1 MSSGRIHLYWL
12 LIAIPTLL
20 LGMASVRLLLGE
32 EARLRALARR
42 ADIERAERLA
52 ETVRGMVA
60 SVRQNVMEQL
70 AALPAVGYQETLGD
84 WMSRDP
90 RIRNVFV
97 WLPGKGVVLPPARGG
112 NAEERRFLQRYAP
125 LFEGEVPWAQR
136 PVADDGG
143 LTRTSPASPE
153 RQARVALDQMRARA
167 RPVAATAA
175 PPYPTATASDPMK
188 GSRAAGSSNERARM
202 GDFQAKVALAEA
214 EPELERAPAGK
225 ADAAPVS
232 VPASGDSLPD
242 PGSRH
247 FQPGTAKDHSRT
259 GGSSCPPIETDF
271 DKARDKEGAM
281 TDSVWQ
287 PPVAIGATASGQWR
301 TWFDGNQLYLLGWQR
316 LPDGAIRG
324 VELETVT
331 VLSRLSDIF
340 ATLRNAATW
349 VAIRNGE
356 GEVIVQSGGTA
367 ATPGQTGI
375 VVSLAPE
382 LPHWEIV
389 FFRLDATGGRRPMM
403 LAAWLLLSVVLASLV
418 SGGLL
423 LARDAAAQ
431 RRDAMQKTSFVSSV
445 SHELK
450 TPLTSIRLYSELLRD
465 GRVSEPR
472 KQSQYLNVIVAESER
487 LTRLVNNVLDFS
499 RMEQGR
505 RRYAIESADLAC
517 VLRGVAEAQHDRL
530 RSAGLTLTLAGCDT
544 PVVLPVDRDAI
555 EQVLVNLLDNAAK
568 YAADGVEVTVTLHAV
583 PEGAEI
589 TVEDRGPGIAPAHRK
604 RLLESF
610 YRADCELT
618 SRSSGCGL
626 GLSIARRLMR
636 GMGGDLLFAPRE
648 GGGCRFTIR
657 VAGETT
663 RETRA

>member
-1 MSSGRIHLYWL
+1 MSRGRIHLYWL

-20 LGMASVRLLLGE
+20 LGMASVRLLRGE
-32 EARLRALARR
+32 EARLRTLAQR
-42 ADIERAERLA
+42 AGIERAERLA

-60 SVRQNVMEQL
+60 SVRQDVMEQL

-97 WLPGKGVVLPPARGG
+97 WLPGEGVIVPPARGG

-136 PVADDGG
+136 PAADDGG

-167 RPVAATAA
+167 RSVATAA
-175 PPYPTATASDPMK
+175 PPPYPTATASDPMK

-214 EPELERAPAGK
+214 GPELEHAPA
-225 ADAAPVS
+225 AEAEAAPASAPATVDAAPE
-232 VPASGDSLPD
+232 P
-242 PGSRH
+242 
-247 FQPGTAKDHSRT
+247 
-259 GGSSCPPIETDF
+259 
-271 DKARDKEGAM
+271 
-281 TDSVWQ
+281 
-287 PPVAIGATASGQWR
+287 GQWR

-340 ATLRNAATW
+340 ATLRDPATW

-356 GEVIVQSGGTA
+356 GEVMVQSSGA
-367 ATPGQTGI
+367 PETPGQAGI

-389 FFRLDATGGRRPMM
+389 FSRLNVTGGRRPMM

-465 GRVSEPR
+465 GRVSEPG

-505 RRYAIESADLAC
+505 RRYAIESADLSC

-530 RSAGLTLTLAGCDT
+530 RSAGLTLMLAGCDT
-544 PVVLPVDRDAI
+544 PVVLPVDRDAV

-568 YAADGVEVTVTLHAV
+568 YAADGGEVTVTLHTV
-583 PEGAEI
+583 PDGAEI
-589 TVEDRGPGIAPAHRK
+589 SVEDRGPGIAPAHRK
-604 RLLESF
+604 RLFESF